1 MADMLYYFTWYR
13 KKKYLAI
20 YDKTPLTNGR
30 HAVLLYLI
38 QKKTKVPGDTRQ
50 YSLDKWPTCCTTLP
64 DTEKN
69 KSTWRYTTK
78 RPWQMADMLYYF
90 TWYRKK
96 QKYLAI
102 HDKTV
107 LTNGR
112 HAVLLYLIQ
121 KKTKVPGDTRQNS
134 LDKWPIC
141 CITLPDTEK
150 KVPEDTRQNSLD
162 KWSICCITLPDTEKQ
177 TKVPEDTRQNS
188 LDKWPTCCITLPD
201 TEKSKKYM

>member
-1 MADMLYYFTWYR
+1 M
-13 KKKYLAI
+13 
-20 YDKTPLTNGR
+20 TNGR

-38 QKKTKVPGDTRQ
+38 QKKKVPGDTRQ
-50 YSLDKWPTCCTTLP
+50 KALDKWPTCCITLP
-64 DTEKN
+64 DTEKRQKYLAIHDN
-69 KSTWRYTTK
+69 TVLTNGRHAVLIYLI
-78 RPWQMADMLYYF
+78 Q
-90 TWYRKK
+90 KK
-96 QKYLAI
+96 TKYLAI

-134 LDKWPIC
+134 LDKWPTC

-150 KVPEDTRQNSLD
+150 KGSEDTRQNSLD
-162 KWSICCITLPDTEKQ
+162 KWSICCITLPDTERQK
-177 TKVPEDTRQNS
+177 KVPEDTRQNT

-201 TEKSKKYM
+201 KEKNKNRSTWRYTTKQS

>member
-1 MADMLYYFTWYR
+1 M
-13 KKKYLAI
+13 
-20 YDKTPLTNGR
+20 
-30 HAVLLYLI
+30 
-38 QKKTKVPGDTRQ
+38 
-50 YSLDKWPTCCTTLP
+50 
-64 DTEKN
+64 
-69 KSTWRYTTK
+69 
-78 RPWQMADMLYYF
+78 
-90 TWYRKK
+90 
-96 QKYLAI
+96 
-102 HDKTV
+102 
-107 LTNGR
+107 TNGR

-177 TKVPEDTRQNS
+177 TKVPEDTRQNT

-201 TEKSKKYM
+201 TEKKEKQKYLAIHDKTVLTNGRHAVLLYLIQKKAKSTCRNYVNLYCAILCINDYKTIKKLFFYDILGKEQNPDKSHFHQFSCSQIVFNFLMTNPNI